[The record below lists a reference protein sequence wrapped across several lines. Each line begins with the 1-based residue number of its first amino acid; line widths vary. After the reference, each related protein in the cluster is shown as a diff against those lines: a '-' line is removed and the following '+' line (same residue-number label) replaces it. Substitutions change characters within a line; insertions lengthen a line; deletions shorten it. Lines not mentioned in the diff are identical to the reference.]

1 MTCHLI
7 FCVFFAS
14 ISVEKHCKYARFW
27 VWEIY
32 LVFIFWSENRKVYV
46 KIQYRKSS
54 INTIFL
60 LSKIHIRW
68 IVKIEKSGWKC
79 NFLQKISNKCAKFTQ
94 HEFSRTRKLRYK
106 WGLAIYSIL
115 DMCARNHYA
124 RQTYDMSKYMR
135 EINCRRLWNDDAC
148 VADDL

>member
-1 MTCHLI
+1 MYFLHQFRWKNI
-7 FCVFFAS
+7 ANMHVS
-14 ISVEKHCKYARFW
+14 ESER
-27 VWEIY
+27 Y

-54 INTIFL
+54 FNTIFL
-60 LSKIHIRW
+60 QSKIHIGW

-79 NFLQKISNKCAKFTQ
+79 NFLQKIQCAKFTQ

-106 WGLAIYSIL
+106 WGDLLYIL

-124 RQTYDMSKYMR
+124 RQTYDMSKYACTCEKSIVVDCEMMMR
-135 EINCRRLWNDDAC
+135 VWRMICRYS
-148 VADDL
+148 

>member
-1 MTCHLI
+1 MY
-7 FCVFFAS
+7 FFAS
-14 ISVEKHCKYARFW
+14 ISVEKHCNYARFW

-60 LSKIHIRW
+60 LSKIHIGW

-79 NFLQKISNKCAKFTQ
+79 NFLQKISYKCAKFTQ

-106 WGLAIYSIL
+106 WGFAIYIL
-115 DMCARNHYA
+115 NMCARNHYA
-124 RQTYDMSKYMR
+124 RQTYDMSKYACTCEKSIVVDCEMMMR
-135 EINCRRLWNDDAC
+135 VWRTICRYS
-148 VADDL
+148 